1 MKTPM
6 VSSATSFQR
15 LQTSLQSPMPRL
27 PRSNVYSTQDPANP
41 SASVHRK
48 RFFTPSLT
56 LKFLCA
62 GYLNRGHLQSNGG
75 IDDLYDR
82 QILALCRVRLR
93 LGLPRGQLITAVLF
107 SYLRQIFIKRPH
119 PGGGQQPFPDRP
131 LDGVGKLTRKRR
143 ARALCK
149 TWRYPNRKIQS
160 PLGDDEQCACDQI
173 IVASHDPRP
182 LIGVTSADVRGAVPT
197 KELQVA

>member
-27 PRSNVYSTQDPANP
+27 PRSNVYSTRDPANP

-62 GYLNRGHLQSNGG
+62 GYLNPGFKF
-75 IDDLYDR
+75 
-82 QILALCRVRLR
+82 
-93 LGLPRGQLITAVLF
+93 LGKFRDF
-107 SYLRQIFIKRPH
+107 
-119 PGGGQQPFPDRP
+119 
-131 LDGVGKLTRKRR
+131 VGELWVMN
-143 ARALCK
+143 RALE
-149 TWRYPNRKIQS
+149 WVADEDQS
-160 PLGDDEQCACDQI
+160 LE
-173 IVASHDPRP
+173 
-182 LIGVTSADVRGAVPT
+182 IG
-197 KELQVA
+197 

>member
-27 PRSNVYSTQDPANP
+27 PRSNVYSTRDPANP

-62 GYLNRGHLQSNGG
+62 GCLNPGLEMFGNGAVMPSPEALEPPTGLSFGDLIDWHLRRGTRPPGS
-75 IDDLYDR
+75 DR
-82 QILALCRVRLR
+82 QGEPWKRAAFANDVRVSDKQVRNWIANKS
-93 LGLPRGQLITAVLF
+93 LPNDTITIERVLF
-107 SYLRQIFIKRPH
+107 GRSQEQRIAWRMELRDALR
-119 PGGGQQPFPDRP
+119 R
-131 LDGVGKLTRKRR
+131 TR
-143 ARALCK
+143 
-149 TWRYPNRKIQS
+149 
-160 PLGDDEQCACDQI
+160 
-173 IVASHDPRP
+173 
-182 LIGVTSADVRGAVPT
+182 
-197 KELQVA
+197 

>member
-27 PRSNVYSTQDPANP
+27 PRSNVYSTRDPANP

-62 GYLNRGHLQSNGG
+62 GCLNPGKENGQG
-75 IDDLYDR
+75 TRTYADGEKYVGGFKD
-82 QILALCRVRLR
+82 
-93 LGLPRGQLITAVLF
+93 GNKNGQGTYIYANGNT
-107 SYLRQIFIKRPH
+107 Y
-119 PGGGQQPFPDRP
+119 
-131 LDGVGKLTRKRR
+131 VGEFK
-143 ARALCK
+143 
-149 TWRYPNRKIQS
+149 
-160 PLGDDEQCACDQI
+160 DDERNGQGGFYAANGSIKQSGIWKDNEFF
-173 IVASHDPRP
+173 
-182 LIGVTSADVRGAVPT
+182 GAV
-197 KELQVA
+197 AR

>member
-62 GYLNRGHLQSNGG
+62 GYLNRGMEIEGTKANDAEIRPQE
-75 IDDLYDR
+75 IM
-82 QILALCRVRLR
+82 ILAIHRRAPTL
-93 LGLPRGQLITAVLF
+93 
-107 SYLRQIFIKRPH
+107 SKIK
-119 PGGGQQPFPDRP
+119 
-131 LDGVGKLTRKRR
+131 LDGTS
-143 ARALCK
+143 
-149 TWRYPNRKIQS
+149 KI
-160 PLGDDEQCACDQI
+160 
-173 IVASHDPRP
+173 
-182 LIGVTSADVRGAVPT
+182 
-197 KELQVA
+197 K

>member
-27 PRSNVYSTQDPANP
+27 PRSNVYSTQAPANP

-62 GYLNRGHLQSNGG
+62 GYLNRGERGLSAYTQGEYEMRQVTLAATTLATLAFASAAYADSNYGP
-75 IDDLYDR
+75 R
-82 QILALCRVRLR
+82 QNSNQCWHNQGSNS
-93 LGLPRGQLITAVLF
+93 LGYWAPC
-107 SYLRQIFIKRPH
+107 
-119 PGGGQQPFPDRP
+119 QPSK
-131 LDGVGKLTRKRR
+131 GAQAASTRASASANNATRR
-143 ARALCK
+143 
-149 TWRYPNRKIQS
+149 
-160 PLGDDEQCACDQI
+160 
-173 IVASHDPRP
+173 
-182 LIGVTSADVRGAVPT
+182 
-197 KELQVA
+197 

>member
-62 GYLNRGHLQSNGG
+62 GYLNRGKAIRPYRRIYDIGRNSGEETVLKKAVSAKGFRKKTGDLGSGEDG
-75 IDDLYDR
+75 ISLFWGHAATFRSSPTVFAETSMPDPPRPAPDLAGH
-82 QILALCRVRLR
+82 Q
-93 LGLPRGQLITAVLF
+93 
-107 SYLRQIFIKRPH
+107 
-119 PGGGQQPFPDRP
+119 
-131 LDGVGKLTRKRR
+131 
-143 ARALCK
+143 
-149 TWRYPNRKIQS
+149 
-160 PLGDDEQCACDQI
+160 EQCGGRQCFSVYIAE
-173 IVASHDPRP
+173 
-182 LIGVTSADVRGAVPT
+182 GF
-197 KELQVA
+197 

>member
-27 PRSNVYSTQDPANP
+27 PRSNVYSTRDPANP

-62 GYLNRGHLQSNGG
+62 GCLNPGNETVASGSFQ
-75 IDDLYDR
+75 DR
-82 QILALCRVRLR
+82 HSAIH
-93 LGLPRGQLITAVLF
+93 F
-107 SYLRQIFIKRPH
+107 SISVAA
-119 PGGGQQPFPDRP
+119 D
-131 LDGVGKLTRKRR
+131 LDGIRCLHSPGIKAIPARRKQKDQHQAGHTIPPSQSGRQASSRR
-143 ARALCK
+143 PCCHKESA
-149 TWRYPNRKIQS
+149 
-160 PLGDDEQCACDQI
+160 
-173 IVASHDPRP
+173 VASR
-182 LIGVTSADVRGAVPT
+182 
-197 KELQVA
+197 LQNLAARESTERYRRQL

>member
-27 PRSNVYSTQDPANP
+27 PRSNVYSTRDPANP

-62 GYLNRGHLQSNGG
+62 GCLNPGPDKKQIRYFYMNRVMAQSVMTGMP
-75 IDDLYDR
+75 I
-82 QILALCRVRLR
+82 
-93 LGLPRGQLITAVLF
+93 
-107 SYLRQIFIKRPH
+107 
-119 PGGGQQPFPDRP
+119 
-131 LDGVGKLTRKRR
+131 
-143 ARALCK
+143 
-149 TWRYPNRKIQS
+149 
-160 PLGDDEQCACDQI
+160 PLGAI
-173 IVASHDPRP
+173 IVLEVYGAKVDDGGRVVLDSGGNLVSGP
-182 LIGVTSADVRGAVPT
+182 LNVISVMETI
-197 KELQVA
+197 K

>member
-27 PRSNVYSTQDPANP
+27 PRSNVYSTRDPANP

-62 GYLNRGHLQSNGG
+62 GCLNPGEKEISKKDSKISELTMLLDNE
-75 IDDLYDR
+75 LYEKEERDR
-82 QILALCRVRLR
+82 
-93 LGLPRGQLITAVLF
+93 
-107 SYLRQIFIKRPH
+107 
-119 PGGGQQPFPDRP
+119 
-131 LDGVGKLTRKRR
+131 
-143 ARALCK
+143 
-149 TWRYPNRKIQS
+149 
-160 PLGDDEQCACDQI
+160 
-173 IVASHDPRP
+173 
-182 LIGVTSADVRGAVPT
+182 
-197 KELQVA
+197 

>member
-62 GYLNRGHLQSNGG
+62 GYLNRGNITFATGATGELLLLDSAAFTGTITGSTGAGTGAPATSDKLDLRDINFSSAQFAKSYANNVLTVTDGTHTAN
-75 IDDLYDR
+75 IDMVGTYT
-82 QILALCRVRLR
+82 LAN
-93 LGLPRGQLITAVLF
+93 F
-107 SYLRQIFIKRPH
+107 HF
-119 PGGGQQPFPDRP
+119 
-131 LDGVGKLTRKRR
+131 
-143 ARALCK
+143 
-149 TWRYPNRKIQS
+149 
-160 PLGDDEQCACDQI
+160 
-173 IVASHDPRP
+173 ASD
-182 LIGVTSADVRGAVPT
+182 
-197 KELQVA
+197 

>member
-56 LKFLCA
+56 LKFLCV
-62 GYLNRGHLQSNGG
+62 GYLNRGFTGPERIWNIFGPP
-75 IDDLYDR
+75 DLGA
-82 QILALCRVRLR
+82 ISFETL
-93 LGLPRGQLITAVLF
+93 
-107 SYLRQIFIKRPH
+107 
-119 PGGGQQPFPDRP
+119 
-131 LDGVGKLTRKRR
+131 KRR
-143 ARALCK
+143 S
-149 TWRYPNRKIQS
+149 TPN
-160 PLGDDEQCACDQI
+160 DA
-173 IVASHDPRP
+173 
-182 LIGVTSADVRGAVPT
+182 
-197 KELQVA
+197 

>member
-27 PRSNVYSTQDPANP
+27 PRSNVYSTRDPANP

-62 GYLNRGHLQSNGG
+62 GCLNPGKENDGGKGAKRTHRVAESQS
-75 IDDLYDR
+75 
-82 QILALCRVRLR
+82 
-93 LGLPRGQLITAVLF
+93 
-107 SYLRQIFIKRPH
+107 
-119 PGGGQQPFPDRP
+119 QQ
-131 LDGVGKLTRKRR
+131 GVGGNWRINYPPPDSVLSKRNWD
-143 ARALCK
+143 AICFRALS
-149 TWRYPNRKIQS
+149 WRS
-160 PLGDDEQCACDQI
+160 PRSAGFDGRSDRLFVPHTGFPAACASREHKSLCGDTR
-173 IVASHDPRP
+173 H
-182 LIGVTSADVRGAVPT
+182 TFGAG
-197 KELQVA
+197 A

>member
-27 PRSNVYSTQDPANP
+27 PRSNVYSTRDPANP

-62 GYLNRGHLQSNGG
+62 GCLNPG
-75 IDDLYDR
+75 
-82 QILALCRVRLR
+82 
-93 LGLPRGQLITAVLF
+93 AV
-107 SYLRQIFIKRPH
+107 KA
-119 PGGGQQPFPDRP
+119 
-131 LDGVGKLTRKRR
+131 
-143 ARALCK
+143 ARAQENTEEKANALA
-149 TWRYPNRKIQS
+149 RAA
-160 PLGDDEQCACDQI
+160 DEQRQLAVEEGAHED
-173 IVASHDPRP
+173 R
-182 LIGVTSADVRGAVPT
+182 VRGAVGNRQSAN
-197 KELQVA
+197 EQ